1 MTPKIRA
8 WCETRSLPSQIHKT
22 GSPVPSLSCH
32 VIGKCATRSKSLGL
46 LDFFQILIEP
56 PGDVDDTLQQLEI
69 QLGFP
74 KPGKLPPGRDAI
86 SDLSPVH
93 LIRAEITDV
102 TIDIREVDCLFLV
115 ESLNVIH
122 EVLPDLMS
130 LITSE
135 GLVS

>member
-1 MTPKIRA
+1 MPRVNTLSA
-8 WCETRSLPSQIHKT
+8 SQIHKT
-22 GSPVPSLSCH
+22 GSPVPSLSRH
-32 VIGKCATRSKSLGL
+32 VISKCATRSKSLGL
-46 LDFFQILIEP
+46 FDFFQILIEP
-56 PGDVDDTLQQLEI
+56 PGDVDDTLQQLKI
-69 QLGFP
+69 QLCFP
-74 KPGKLPPGRDAI
+74 KLGKLPPGRDAI

-93 LIRAEITDV
+93 LMRAEITDV

-130 LITSE
+130 LMASE